1 MKLIKYILLLLAI
14 GFVLNSCM
22 MTPDLKKSE
31 VAIPNSWLSLSTE
44 TDTSVVKWWEVF
56 NDTTLESIIL
66 KSLEHNK
73 DVLIA
78 AKRLEQARAYWGMT
92 KADLWPSL
100 NFQAGAQR
108 GNYGGGSKLPQ
119 INNQFY
125 VVPALS
131 WELDFWGKY
140 RSLSASAQAD
150 VLASEWGIRSLKIS
164 LISNVAQLY
173 FEVVDYSRR
182 LEIAKKTVELRA
194 NSLKIIEMRFKEG
207 ILPEIDFNQA
217 QAQWATASA
226 TVPTFERALAQ
237 TQYALS
243 ILLGESPKVFI
254 AESSPLDE
262 LFPQQEIPVGL
273 PSALLQRRPDILQAE
288 AQLMAQNYQWGA
300 AIAARFPTIS
310 ITGLLGVASND
321 LSNLTGGGLA
331 WSVGAGIV
339 GPIFN
344 FGKNKRRAEV
354 ERIKMEEM
362 AINYEKV
369 VLQAFREIE
378 DALVSIK
385 TYEDELKARKFL
397 FAAIQNAAKL
407 SAMRYDMGVTS
418 YLEVLENERSAFEA
432 ELVLSEVKQK
442 MLASYVDLYKSLG
455 GGWINQDEMKQ
466 K

>member
-1 MKLIKYILLLLAI
+1 MKLIKYILLLFAI
-14 GFVLNSCM
+14 GFLLNSCM

-31 VAIPNSWLSLSTE
+31 MTIPNSWLVSSPAA
-44 TDTSVVKWWEVF
+44 DSSVLKWWEVF
-56 NDTTLESIIL
+56 NDTALESIIL

-150 VLASEWGIRSLKIS
+150 VLASEWGIRGLKIS
-164 LISNVAQLY
+164 LVSNVAQLY
-173 FEVVDYSRR
+173 FEILDYSRR

-243 ILLGESPKVFI
+243 ILLGENPKIFI
-254 AESSPLDE
+254 YSSSLDNQ
-262 LFPQQEIPVGL
+262 FPQQEIPVGL
-273 PSALLQRRPDILQAE
+273 PSGLLQRRPDILQAE

-300 AIAARFPTIS
+300 AIAARFPSIS

-321 LSNLTGGGLA
+321 LSTLTTGGLA

-344 FGKNKRRAEV
+344 FGKNKRRAEA

-362 AINYEKV
+362 ALNYEKV
-369 VLQAFREIE
+369 VLQAFREVE
-378 DALVSIK
+378 DALISVK
-385 TYEDELKARKFL
+385 TYEDELKAREFL

-442 MLASYVDLYKSLG
+442 MLSSYVDLYKSLG
-455 GGWINQDEMKQ
+455 GGWISPDEAKA